1 MGIRRQFVEIPEKTI
16 RTRLDGSARM
26 TRTSSNRHRSLMCR
40 ASAHDGPVTNI
51 GSDDAFGPSIRV
63 VPRVLVVDD
72 EPRIV
77 SFVSRALSAEGFQV
91 DGAHDGSRGL
101 ELATTGEY
109 ELVVL
114 DLLLPSLDGETLLQE
129 LMEARPSQ
137 RVLVLSA
144 LSDVETKVRCLEF
157 GASAT
162 FISKPFSLAELVAR
176 IRARLRQPASGPEQ
190 RLLHVRGVALDLTRR
205 VASAG
210 AGPVSLSEREFL
222 LLEHL
227 MRRDG
232 EVCSRERLLA
242 DVWGYMF
249 DPGSD
254 VVDVC
259 VGRLRAKLGADVIE
273 TVPRNVGYRF
283 DAA

>member
-1 MGIRRQFVEIPEKTI
+1 
-16 RTRLDGSARM
+16 
-26 TRTSSNRHRSLMCR
+26 
-40 ASAHDGPVTNI
+40 
-51 GSDDAFGPSIRV
+51 

-91 DGAHDGSRGL
+91 DGALDGSRGL
-101 ELATTGEY
+101 ELARTGEY

-114 DLLLPSLDGETLLQE
+114 DLLLPSVDGVTLLQE
-129 LMEARPSQ
+129 LIEARPSQ

-157 GASAT
+157 GASDYV
-162 FISKPFSLAELVAR
+162 SKPFSLAELVAR

-190 RLLHVRGVALDLTRR
+190 WVLHVRGVTLDLTRR
-205 VASAG
+205 VADAG

-227 MRRDG
+227 MRRDR
-232 EVCSRERLLA
+232 EVCSRQRLLA
-242 DVWGYMF
+242 DVWGYTF
-249 DPGSD
+249 DPGSN

-273 TVPRNVGYRF
+273 TVRNVGYRF

>member
-1 MGIRRQFVEIPEKTI
+1 
-16 RTRLDGSARM
+16 
-26 TRTSSNRHRSLMCR
+26 
-40 ASAHDGPVTNI
+40 
-51 GSDDAFGPSIRV
+51 

-91 DGAHDGSRGL
+91 DGAMDGARGL
-101 ELATTGEY
+101 DLARTGSY

-114 DLLLPSLDGETLLQE
+114 DLLLPSLDGVSLLQE
-129 LMEARPSQ
+129 LMETRPGQ

-157 GASAT
+157 GASDYV
-162 FISKPFSLAELVAR
+162 SKPFSLAELVAR

-190 RLLHVRGVALDLTRR
+190 RSLRVRGVTLDLMRR
-205 VASAG
+205 VADLG
-210 AGPVSLSEREFL
+210 GGPVSLSEREFV
-222 LLEHL
+222 LLEYL

-232 EVCSRERLLA
+232 EVCTRERLLQE
-242 DVWGYMF
+242 VWGYSF
-249 DPGSD
+249 DPGSN

-259 VGRLRAKLGADVIE
+259 VGRLRSKLGGGLIE
-273 TVPRNVGYRF
+273 TVRNVGYRI
-283 DAA
+283 DAS